1 MFSESPNILVQ
12 YFSVF
17 ICWEAGGA
25 VDAGHLWIDCCD
37 KEEWALTYAATEP
50 AGFPA
55 ESRVSCASQKFRN
68 PGVRP
73 FAQFARPPVR
83 IHYHAFKSRGQRD
96 HEPAT
101 YRYSSSFLQAR
112 VGASGTWSS
121 NVQLPLAPTL
131 ASRRFL
137 CLPHTVCIAT
147 TFFW

>member
-1 MFSESPNILVQ
+1 M
-12 YFSVF
+12 
-17 ICWEAGGA
+17 
-25 VDAGHLWIDCCD
+25 
-37 KEEWALTYAATEP
+37 TYAATEP

-112 VGASGTWSS
+112 PGLRIKVGG
-121 NVQLPLAPTL
+121 
-131 ASRRFL
+131 FL
-137 CLPHTVCIAT
+137 QSVIYACNLQ
-147 TFFW
+147 